1 MQVRKLPK
9 VNADEHVRL
18 QAASISGKD
27 SERKPVKQAA
37 IAAEAILQDERFAAM
52 FEDPAFSIDVHS
64 KEYQELHP
72 SACAFS
78 TLTMYQFLQQ
88 SVSRITPEGLLASA
102 LTNVIDV
109 HGKDCDSCA

>member
-78 TLTMYQFLQQ
+78 ETSQKFTKIWMKKGLTTKRIKNYAGRP
-88 SVSRITPEGLLASA
+88 VSFSL
-102 LTNVIDV
+102 D
-109 HGKDCDSCA
+109 KCD